1 MLVYYMYYDK
11 ILMCENRKGI
21 IMNIMKKI
29 FKDWILPI
37 IAAII
42 IAFFINKLVFFNVTV
57 PTGSMLPT
65 INLEDKIL
73 VTRVHNTNNLKA
85 GDIVVFHSDELE
97 EDLIKRLIGL
107 PNDEVKINEDGS
119 VYVNGNKLDES
130 YVVNQGGRS
139 GIFKVPEDSYFF
151 LGDNRANSLD
161 ARYWENPYISKE
173 HIMGKARIVL
183 NPFSRFGKLK

>member
-1 MLVYYMYYDK
+1 
-11 ILMCENRKGI
+11 
-21 IMNIMKKI
+21 MKKI

-73 VTRVHNTNNLKA
+73 VTRVHKVNNLKT
-85 GDIVVFHSDELE
+85 GDVVVFHSDELQ

-107 PNDEVKINEDGS
+107 PNDEVEIKEDGT
-119 VYVNGNKLDES
+119 VYVNGNNLNES
-130 YVVNQGGRS
+130 YVVHPGGRA
-139 GIFKVPEDSYFF
+139 GTFKVPEGSYFF
-151 LGDNRANSLD
+151 MGDNRANSLD
-161 ARYWENPYISKE
+161 ARYWQNPYISKKD
-173 HIMGKARIVL
+173 IMGKARIIIS
-183 NPFSRFGKLK
+183 PFSRFGKLK